1 MPITDS
7 RNKTGTLTLDALP
20 FATQAT
26 AVSLVPSTDE
36 EGDAVETLSGDTISP
51 DDVTT
56 WTLNITAIQDFED
69 AAGLLEFLRA
79 NAGEEVPFNW
89 KPTAA
94 AIPNWT
100 GTVKVRPTVIGGN
113 VNERLTSEI
122 VLPVTVGPTPDYTP

>member
-7 RNKTGTLTLDALP
+7 RNKTGTLTLDAVA
-20 FATQAT
+20 FETQAT

-79 NAGEEVPFNW
+79 NAGDEVPFTW
-89 KPTAA
+89 QPTVA
-94 AIPNWT
+94 AIPNWV
-100 GTVKVRPTVIGGN
+100 GTVKIRPTTIGGEVN
-113 VNERLTSEI
+113 VRLTSEI
-122 VLPVTVGPTPDYTP
+122 VLPVTDGPTPDYTP